1 MSTAAIFALSLVVFF
16 LSPEYFK
23 GTHTW
28 RRLGRRV
35 AKEMEI
41 HAVFTF
47 FLIIF
52 WRYESGLKKPRTFF
66 PKNLPCFTDF
76 IYFFPPRKFLW
87 IVGKWEFREISP
99 EQLCPVGC
107 LYCSL
112 PWLWVKALKFA
123 LQTKIFLKNVA
134 EGYAY
139 SVSGWKHSSKHSFSL
154 FHDNPALWKCPS
166 CRLRLFYATY
176 CTKKG
181 RKKPQKVNG
190 AL

>member
-1 MSTAAIFALSLVVFF
+1 MKKAGEEGCKGNGDTCCFHVPSNYILAIWERLEETAD
-16 LSPEYFK
+16 
-23 GTHTW
+23 
-28 RRLGRRV
+28 
-35 AKEMEI
+35 
-41 HAVFTF
+41 
-47 FLIIF
+47 
-52 WRYESGLKKPRTFF
+52 FF
-66 PKNLPCFTDF
+66 PKKLTVFHRF
-76 IYFFPPRKFLW
+76 YYFFLPPRKFLW

-112 PWLWVKALKFA
+112 PWLWVKALKFD

-134 EGYAY
+134 EGYTY
-139 SVSGWKHSSKHSFSL
+139 SISGWKHSSKHSFSL